1 MLVQIK
7 YNLLTSRAQYYQ
19 ALADDDANAHGMAV
33 ARMKVAESAAK
44 EASRIAN
51 NFPGSVPPSSNLS
64 ADCGPMLAELAKR
77 QVSTVQAKLKE
88 MARDNDYVYHQ
99 DVPAEASVPPV
110 AKLPAAKPIPVN
122 ELYAGQDIQRITGPD
137 LFAKIVPLAVTEAA
151 SLYDE
156 EKAKLVRA
164 ETERVELANSEMAT
178 SLDYLR
184 LPGALQVL
192 KGGFHHEV
200 TPDED
205 FRTWCEDVAGHENP
219 MAIFEHLRAEKETI
233 VTVLDRSTKQL
244 DMEESVCEKM
254 RSKYEGEWTQQ
265 PSAKLTTTLRSDVR
279 SYRDALDE
287 ASRSDGQLYAK
298 LKQNEPEFHEMRAA
312 SEMGDPDGLFQRAIA
327 KVRAKSSSANSPA
340 TGEQNLLDAD
350 FDDGGPS
357 VMDQINK
364 VEDIL
369 KKLNLIKRVRNQV
382 LKDLKDKVWAAPA
395 AIPAP
400 PRPFVEDAN
409 GRCRFTTTTSLRS

>member
-1 MLVQIK
+1 
-7 YNLLTSRAQYYQ
+7 
-19 ALADDDANAHGMAV
+19 
-33 ARMKVAESAAK
+33 MKVAEGAAK

-51 NFPGSVPPSSNLS
+51 NFPSSVPPSSNLS
-64 ADCGPMLAELAKR
+64 TDCGQVLAELAKR
-77 QVSTVQAKLKE
+77 QLSTVSAKLKE

-99 DVPAEASVPPV
+99 DVPSEASVAPV
-110 AKLPAAKPIPVN
+110 AKLQAAKPIPVN

-192 KGGFHHEV
+192 KGGFQQGSDAP
-200 TPDED
+200 PDED
-205 FRTWCEDVAGHENP
+205 FRTWCEDVASHTNP
-219 MAIFEHLRAEKETI
+219 KTIFEQLRSEKEAI
-233 VTVLDRSTKQL
+233 VAVLDRSTKQL

-265 PSAKLTTTLRSDVR
+265 PSAKLTTTLRSDMR
-279 SYRDALDE
+279 SYRNALDE
-287 ASRSDGQLYAK
+287 AARSDAQLYAK
-298 LKQNEPEFHEMRAA
+298 LRQNETEFAEMRAA
-312 SEMGDPDGLFQRAIA
+312 SEAGDPDGLFQRALA
-327 KVRAKSSSANSPA
+327 KARARSSNANSPA
-340 TGEQNLLDAD
+340 TAEQNLLEAD
-350 FDDGGPS
+350 FDDGVPS
-357 VMDQINK
+357 VMDQINR

-369 KKLNLIKRVRNQV
+369 KKLNLIKRERNQV
-382 LKDLKDKVWAAPA
+382 LKDLKEKV
-395 AIPAP
+395 
-400 PRPFVEDAN
+400 
-409 GRCRFTTTTSLRS
+409 